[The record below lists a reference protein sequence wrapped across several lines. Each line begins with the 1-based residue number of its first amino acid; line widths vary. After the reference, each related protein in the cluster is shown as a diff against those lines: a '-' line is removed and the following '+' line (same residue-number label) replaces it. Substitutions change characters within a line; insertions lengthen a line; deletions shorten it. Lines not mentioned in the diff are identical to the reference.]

1 MRDTCATTAC
11 PAVAAPRCCGLCLSC
26 WLKLPQEVRARK
38 LAAVEAA
45 EYRDRWSG
53 TVPSGFAIKKSEVRD
68 G

>member
-1 MRDTCATTAC
+1 MPDPCATIAC
-11 PAVAAPRCCGLCLSC
+11 PNYAAPGCCGLCLSC

-38 LAAVEAA
+38 LAAVEVA

-53 TVPSGFAIKKSEVRD
+53 TVPGGFTIKESEVRD